1 MTTVYHSDSARGH
14 ISLTSQGKTQDSAR
28 LEYLAEGNA
37 NVVYSFEETAN
48 HVLPNG
54 FHHKLLR
61 LRKDKSFIQST
72 KSQFATF
79 QQEFVPLFRP
89 ENLVEQTL
97 ITLDEALIRK
107 LNQELEEHENAKSRK
122 SLRHGDRLATDEY
135 GLLMTDMT
143 ARHGEYLF
151 EIKPKWL
158 LQSPDAPDGS
168 RRCRTCALRLQRSYA
183 AARGAVMPKSGGFC
197 PISLVD
203 DDIQERQRAFKSI
216 IEAQAGD
223 LSNDSVEIIVKFLS
237 EKGYQVLETLREHQ
251 ARFDKDGL
259 LSSNAERASD
269 EYSKAMTLRDCVL
282 FVKGSIDA
290 FENTADIRLAD
301 LDFKHAH
308 PDKVEKWMSG
318 KGGKGLGKGGA
329 KRHRK
334 ILRDNIQGITKPAI
348 RRLARRG
355 GVKRISA
362 MIYEETR
369 GVLKTFLEGV
379 IRDAVTYTEHA
390 KRKTV
395 TSLDVVYA
403 LKRQGRTLYGFG
415 G

>member
-1 MTTVYHSDSARGH
+1 MTTVYYSDSARGH
-14 ISLTSQGKTQDSAR
+14 ISSTSQVDNQDSAR

-37 NVVYSFEETAN
+37 NIVYSFKEIAN
-48 HVLPNG
+48 DVLPHG

-61 LRKDKSFIQST
+61 LRKDKSFIRPT

-97 ITLDEALIRK
+97 VTLDEALIK
-107 LNQELEEHENAKSRK
+107 HLNQELEEHENLKSRK
-122 SLRHGDRLATDEY
+122 SLRHGDRLASDEY

-168 RRCRTCALRLQRSYA
+168 IRCRTCALRLQRTHA
-183 AARGAVMPKSGGFC
+183 AARGAVIPKPRGFC
-197 PISLVD
+197 PLSLVD

-216 IEAQAGD
+216 VEAQAGD
-223 LSNDSVEIIVKFLS
+223 LSNNSVETVVRFLS
-237 EKGYQVLETLREHQ
+237 EKGYQVLKTLRKHQ
-251 ARFDKDGL
+251 ARFDKYGL
-259 LSSNAERASD
+259 LSSSVDGASD

-282 FVKGSIDA
+282 FVKGSLDA

-308 PDKVEKWMSG
+308 PDKVKKWMS
-318 KGGKGLGKGGA
+318 
-329 KRHRK
+329 
-334 ILRDNIQGITKPAI
+334 
-348 RRLARRG
+348 
-355 GVKRISA
+355 
-362 MIYEETR
+362 
-369 GVLKTFLEGV
+369 
-379 IRDAVTYTEHA
+379 TE
-390 KRKTV
+390 
-395 TSLDVVYA
+395 
-403 LKRQGRTLYGFG
+403 RTLLDQGWYTSTEVDEGPDSTCLLTRRSL
-415 G
+415 